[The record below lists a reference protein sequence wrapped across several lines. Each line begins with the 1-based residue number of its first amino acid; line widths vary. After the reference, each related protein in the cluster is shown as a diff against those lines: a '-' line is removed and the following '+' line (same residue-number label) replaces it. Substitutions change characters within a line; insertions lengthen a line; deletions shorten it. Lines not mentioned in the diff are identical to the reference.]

1 MIALLG
7 GSGFIG
13 GAFAERMRTR
23 GLRFVAL
30 SRAELDYCHPEV
42 LQRWI
47 SETRPEFLINCAGYA
62 GKPNVDACEQHKA
75 ECLMANSVLPGIIA
89 QACRDEGITWGHV
102 SSGCI
107 FQGEGPD
114 GRGFTEDDQ
123 PNFCFR
129 SPPCSFYSGSKAL
142 GEEVICDLSNCY
154 VWRVRMPFS
163 NRNMS

>member
-7 GSGFIG
+7 GSGFVG
-13 GAFAERMRTR
+13 SAFCDRMKAR
-23 GLRFVAL
+23 GIEYHSI
-30 SRAELDYCHPEV
+30 SRAEIDYY
-42 LQRWI
+42 
-47 SETRPEFLINCAGYA
+47 RPRELRGWLEANLCEFLINCAGYA

-89 QACRDEGITWGHV
+89 QACRDAGIAWGHV

-114 GRGFTEDDQ
+114 GRGFGEDDQ

-142 GEEVICDLSNCY
+142 GEEVIGDLSNCY